1 MEHLLRFIRRLEASP
16 KILRISLIA
25 AASLAS
31 VWVDENNHI
40 ICIEAAVVFQC
51 RCVQIS
57 DDPLGSC
64 ILAKAKRRPSTSMAK
79 MKSMGESE
87 SPWRTP
93 RLCRIGGSACPFR
106 RIRDEAVASSDAIYH
121 S

>member
-1 MEHLLRFIRRLEASP
+1 
-16 KILRISLIA
+16 LRISLIA

-40 ICIEAAVVFQC
+40 ICIEASVVFQC

-93 RLCRIGGSACPFR
+93 RLCRIGSSACPFEESVTR
-106 RIRDEAVASSDAIYH
+106 RWRAAMRSTKASYINLHVFHFIHYLT
-121 S
+121 